1 MHTAG
6 IHWCWE
12 RERGVHMLGVVQAGT
27 LISQWEAEQ
36 GEPQGG
42 SPSASLP
49 LVKFG
54 CLFS

>member
-1 MHTAG
+1 
-6 IHWCWE
+6 
-12 RERGVHMLGVVQAGT
+12 MLGVVQAGA